1 MDMEKE
7 YEAGK
12 KQNFFSS
19 VMQKMKHF
27 PSAIGD
33 SFHPSPKKRKKR
45 RRKGINRKDRG
56 AMIFCACMLAYPVI
70 QWLIF
75 YVYGNI
81 NSVLL
86 AFKRY
91 DAATAQQVFLPLK
104 DLFLNFK
111 NVIVDLFG
119 GSGLGTYFLHGA
131 ILHGVSVFISYPIGL
146 MFAYIIYKKFPFAKV
161 YKVVLFLPHIFS
173 SMAIVMF
180 FKYFIERAVPAWAT
194 SMGVQNFPLLLTDP
208 RFDFLTIVCYTIF
221 FAMPGSLVINL
232 STMSRIPNDLIEYG
246 RLEGISCFREFT
258 TVVLP
263 LIYPLLEVQLLGVFV
278 GFFTATGPLYALYA
292 ENASPSV
299 MTFGYYMF
307 TRVVGR
313 NASEAFYG
321 YTAAS
326 NLLIGLIS
334 VPIVYA
340 TKWLFDK
347 FDPQVDF

>member
-1 MDMEKE
+1 MAKE
-7 YEAGK
+7 CETGK
-12 KQNFFSS
+12 RRDFFSSVIQKIKNFFSS
-19 VMQKMKHF
+19 
-27 PSAIGD
+27 IGD
-33 SFHPSPKKRKKR
+33 KFHNLPKKSKKR
-45 RRKGINRKDRG
+45 RKRKGINRKDRG
-56 AMIFCACMLAYPVI
+56 AIIFCACMLAYPI
-70 QWLIF
+70 AQWLIF

-86 AFKRY
+86 AFKIY
-91 DAATAQQVFLPLK
+91 DVETAQQVFLPLK

-111 NVIVDLFG
+111 NVIADLFG
-119 GSGLGTYFLHGA
+119 GSGLGTYFLHGV
-131 ILHGVSVFISYPIGL
+131 ILHGASVLIGYPIGL
-146 MFAYIIYKKFPFAKV
+146 MFAYIIYKKFPLAKF
-161 YKVVLFLPHIFS
+161 YKVILFLPNILS
-173 SMAIVMF
+173 SMAISMF
-180 FKYFIERAVPAWAT
+180 FKYFIERAVPAWAA
-194 SMGVQNFPLLLTDP
+194 SMGIANFPLLLMDP
-208 RFDFLTIVCYTIF
+208 KYDFLTIVCYTVF
-221 FAMPGSLVINL
+221 FAMPGAIVINL

-246 RLEGISCFREFT
+246 RLEGISSFREFI

-278 GFFTATGPLYALYA
+278 GFFTASGPLYALYA

-307 TRVVGR
+307 TKVIGR
-313 NASEAFYG
+313 NGSEAFYG

-326 NLLIGLIS
+326 NLLIGVVS